1 MISREDVVCA
11 IGYDGNAA
19 LVDRSA
25 KKKYGHMTT
34 KELVDGG
41 LYRAAAASAIYSGN
55 ADELELVAS
64 AYNRATGASYP
75 ADAIPRLFGVG
86 KVNVQRTLVL

>member
-34 KELVDGG
+34 KELVDAGF
-41 LYRAAAASAIYSGN
+41 YRAAAASAIYSGN
-55 ADELELVAS
+55 AGELELIAAS
-64 AYNRATGASYP
+64 FNKATGASYA
-75 ADAIPRLFGVG
+75 ADAIPKLFGVG
-86 KVNVQRTLVL
+86 KVNVQKTLAL